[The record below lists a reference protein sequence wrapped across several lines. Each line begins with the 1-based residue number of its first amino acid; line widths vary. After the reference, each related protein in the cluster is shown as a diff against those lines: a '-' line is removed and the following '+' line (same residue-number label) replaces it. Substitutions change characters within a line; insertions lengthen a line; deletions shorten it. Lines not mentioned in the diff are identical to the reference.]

1 MTRKKNQNIDI
12 LQSQCI
18 EKGILKNPFLSFTLI
33 CRTRKEIT
41 VKEPYLFVFVE
52 NSYKCFFLLMIFKI

>member
-1 MTRKKNQNIDI
+1 MNRYNDKGKNQNIDI
-12 LQSQCI
+12 SQTQCI

-41 VKEPYLFVFVE
+41 KEPYF
-52 NSYKCFFLLMIFKI
+52 SYL